1 MVMQRPEC
9 PFIAIDLF
17 NKEVNTIRGCFLVK
31 SDVKTHYTVVDNF
44 FIENFYREEG
54 PIVKSA

>member
-31 SDVKTHYTVVDNF
+31 SDVKTHYTVVSHFSFKISIGKRDQL
-44 FIENFYREEG
+44 
-54 PIVKSA
+54 